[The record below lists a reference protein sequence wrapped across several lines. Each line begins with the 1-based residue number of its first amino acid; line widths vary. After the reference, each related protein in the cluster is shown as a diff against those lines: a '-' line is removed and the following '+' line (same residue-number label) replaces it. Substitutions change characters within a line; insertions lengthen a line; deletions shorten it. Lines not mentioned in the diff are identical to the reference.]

1 MTSIRHLKVS
11 AGKAL
16 PQVGYSRLRTLNPM
30 SGKLDIGG

>member
-16 PQVGYSRLRTLNPM
+16 PQVGYSRLAHFE
-30 SGKLDIGG
+30 SDVG